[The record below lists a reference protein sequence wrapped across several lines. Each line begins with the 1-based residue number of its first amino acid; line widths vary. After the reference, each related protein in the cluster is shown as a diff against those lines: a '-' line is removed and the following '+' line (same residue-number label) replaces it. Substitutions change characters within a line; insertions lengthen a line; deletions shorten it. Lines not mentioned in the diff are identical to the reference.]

1 MRIVIDLQG
10 AQTDSRFHGIGRYSL
25 EFSRAL
31 ARDPRGHEIWLLVN
45 GHDPESAREL
55 RSLFSDVVPPDRIL
69 MLVPPDGLELQIAK
83 DRPRRTAAELT
94 RAHLIRS
101 VDPDCLIITSLIE
114 PPGSE
119 SVTTNS
125 SDDLNDITAA
135 ILYDLIPWLNADVY
149 LNDADLRE
157 YYEAKLAEISKAKLL
172 LAISE
177 SSRQEAI
184 DHLGTDPSDVVSV
197 SAAARD
203 IFAPG
208 NVSRA
213 DLRPELGVTRRFIL
227 YTPSGYDPRKNIV
240 GLIEAFAQLP
250 DALRARF
257 QLVIPSKFAPH
268 DHERLRVA
276 ARKVGLTDDEL
287 VLTGFVSDDDL
298 IALYRATD
306 LFVYPSEHEGFGL
319 PALEAM
325 ACGAPVIGSNRT
337 SIPEII
343 GLDAALFDPMSV
355 SDISRKMAEVLTD
368 EQLRSDLRAHGL
380 VQARKFSWEQTA
392 GRALDAIEATFA
404 TTDIQAAAP
413 PDERDVRKRL
423 ALVTPMPPLETGIAF
438 YAADLLPDLAAQF
451 DVTLICDQP
460 EVDLPAGVAPVPR
473 HDPAWL
479 RAHAPEFDH
488 VVYQFGNSVFHLF
501 MVPLLRVV
509 PGVVV
514 LHDFFLSGL
523 FRAGHATG
531 ALPDGLSRAVAD
543 SHGDVAWRIDSLD
556 ELEQRYPANRAVLND
571 ATGVI
576 VHSDHARELIERWY
590 GPSDGLMLKVIDLV
604 RSTPA
609 DMSRDAAR
617 QRLGIE
623 TDAILVC
630 TFGRVHETKR
640 DAEIVRAWL
649 DSDAAANP
657 AAHLH
662 FVGAA
667 PTGPYARRLRK
678 LTAGHPAG
686 ARVTFVG
693 WASPEVY
700 SSYLQAA
707 DVAVQLRARSRG
719 ETSAAVLDCLNHG
732 IPTIANQHGSAAELP
747 EGTVR
752 AVPDEFSPD
761 ELSAALSELIGDEE
775 LRARL
780 STAGRDHIERRH
792 RPERCAAE
800 YANFLRVVGDHRQRH
815 HTGLIREVA
824 RVVSGARPEALAD
837 VAQAVARSVP
847 MPVTARQILIDVTGM
862 PEWPDLA
869 TADSLVLDG
878 QHADRVRFVHI
889 ELLSHWPGFRLRD
902 GHPRQ
907 PAEGA
912 GPPPP
917 ADVRPGDVVVVC
929 VAENL
934 SDPGCQTVY
943 RAAQAAGARLAV
955 PVTAST
961 ALIDVL
967 SVLGASDVG
976 IYCADKELLDVVT
989 RTAVSHHVAAISVD
1003 GPDVRLAAVQHVLT
1017 EPRSPVASD
1026 QPAQTPS

>member
-10 AQTDSRFHGIGRYSL
+10 AQTESRFHGIGRYSL
-25 EFSRAL
+25 EFSLAL
-31 ARDPRGHEIWLLVN
+31 ARDPREHEIWLLLN

-55 RSLFSDVVPPDRIL
+55 RGLFSGLVPTDRIL
-69 MLVPPDGLELQIAK
+69 TFVPPDGLELQIAK

-94 RAHLIRS
+94 RAHLVRS

-119 SVTTNS
+119 AVTTNND
-125 SDDLNDITAA
+125 DDLDHITAA
-135 ILYDLIPWLNADVY
+135 VLYDLIPWLNAEVY
-149 LNDADLRE
+149 LSDADLRQ
-157 YYEAKLAEISKAKLL
+157 YYESKLAEIKKARLL
-172 LAISE
+172 LAISA

-184 DHLGTDPSDVVSV
+184 DHLGTDPSHVVNV

-208 NVSRA
+208 NVSRT
-213 DLRPELGVTRRFIL
+213 DLRPELGVNRRFIL

-250 DALRARF
+250 PALRARF
-257 QLVIPSKFAPH
+257 QLVIPSKFAPY
-268 DHERLRVA
+268 DHERLRIA
-276 ARKVGLTDDEL
+276 ARKVGVTDDEL
-287 VLTGFVSDDDL
+287 VLTGFVPDADL

-343 GLDAALFDPMSV
+343 GLDSALFDPMSV
-355 SDISRKMAEVLTD
+355 PDISRKMAEVLTD
-368 EQLRSDLRAHGL
+368 DKLRSDLRAHGL
-380 VQARKFSWEQTA
+380 VQARNFSWEQTA
-392 GRALDAIEATFA
+392 GRALDAIDSAFA
-404 TTDIQAAAP
+404 PTAGQAAEP
-413 PDERDVRKRL
+413 PVQPDVQERL

-438 YAADLLPDLAAQF
+438 YAADLLPALADQF
-451 DVTLICDQP
+451 DVTLICDQA
-460 EVDLPAGVAPVPR
+460 EVELPAGVGPIPR
-473 HDPAWL
+473 RDPAWL
-479 RAHAPEFDH
+479 RAHADEFDH

-501 MVPLLRVV
+501 MVPLLRSV

-531 ALPDGLSRAVAD
+531 ALPDGLSRAIGD
-543 SHGDVAWRIDSLD
+543 SHGDVAWRIDDLD
-556 ELEQRYPANRAVLND
+556 ELEQHYPANRSVLND
-571 ATGVI
+571 STGLI
-576 VHSDHARELIERWY
+576 LHSDHAKALIERWY
-590 GPSDGLMLKVIDLV
+590 GPSDGLMLKVVELT
-604 RSTPA
+604 RSRPA
-609 DMSRDAAR
+609 DEDRDGAR
-617 QRLGIE
+617 KRLGIGTE
-623 TDAILVC
+623 ALLVC

-640 DAEIVRAWL
+640 DAEVLRAWL
-649 DSDAAANP
+649 DSDAAADP
-657 AAHLH
+657 AGELH

-678 LTAGHPAG
+678 LAAGYPAG
-686 ARVTFVG
+686 TRVKFVG

-700 SSYLQAA
+700 GSYLQAA

-732 IPTIANQHGSAAELP
+732 IPTIVNEHGSAAELP
-747 EGTVR
+747 VGTAR
-752 AVPDEFSPD
+752 FVPDEFSPE
-761 ELSAALSELIGDEE
+761 ELSAAMNEVVGDDD

-780 STAGRDHIERRH
+780 SAAGRDHIERRH
-792 RPERCAAE
+792 RPERCANE
-800 YANFLRVVGDHRQRH
+800 YADFLRGVSNHRARH
-815 HTGLIREVA
+815 HTALLRELA

-847 MPVTARQILIDVTGM
+847 LPVTARQVLVDVTGI
-862 PEWPDLA
+862 PEWPERA
-869 TADSLVLDG
+869 SADAVVLG
-878 QHADRVRFVHI
+878 RPSADRVRFVHI
-889 ELLSHWPGFRLRD
+889 ELVSHWPGFRLRD

-907 PAEGA
+907 PSDLA
-912 GPPPP
+912 GVHLP
-917 ADVRPGDVVVVC
+917 ADVRPGDVVVVG

-934 SDPGCQTVY
+934 GDPGCQAVY

-955 PVTAST
+955 PVTSST
-961 ALIDVL
+961 AIIDVL
-967 SVLGASDVG
+967 TVLGPSDVG
-976 IYCADKELLDVVT
+976 ILCADPELFDVVK
-989 RTAVSHHVAAISVD
+989 RAGLSHGVTPIRVA
-1003 GPDVRLAAVQHVLT
+1003 GPDVRLAAVEYVLA
-1017 EPRSPVASD
+1017 ESSSLVAAD
-1026 QPAQTPS
+1026 QPAQTLT